1 MKKILKTTLLFSLII
16 MTGCMSNTAKRD
28 PEYATVRPVAVP
40 PKESSDGAIFNVN
53 TNISFY
59 EDYRA
64 RRVGD
69 ILTVK
74 LEEKTS
80 AEKES
85 ETTISKSSNNGITN
99 PTVFGTTPEFDLPG
113 LLPLANNKKNNLAFS
128 LGSEHDFTGGGD
140 SDLSNKLSGDISVSV
155 VEVLP
160 NGNMVIRGEKIM
172 TINQGNEY
180 LRISGTISP
189 RDIDGN
195 NSISSKRIANAKIS
209 YVGDGP
215 TNDANVVG
223 WLSRFFL
230 SALMPF

>member
-1 MKKILKTTLLFSLII
+1 MKIILKIAMLACLII
-16 MTGCMSNTAKRD
+16 MTGCVNNAAKHD

-40 PKESSDGAIFNVN
+40 IKESSDGAIFNIN
-53 TNISFY
+53 TNVSFY

-85 ETTISKSSNNGITN
+85 ETTVSKSSSNSITN

-113 LLPLANNKKNNLAFS
+113 FLPLANNKKNNMAFS
-128 LGSEHDFTGGGD
+128 LGSTHNFKGGGD

-160 NGNMVIRGEKIM
+160 NGNMIIRGEKIM

-189 RDIDGN
+189 RDIDSN

-215 TNDANVVG
+215 TNDGNVVG

>member
-1 MKKILKTTLLFSLII
+1 M
-16 MTGCMSNTAKRD
+16 
-28 PEYATVRPVAVP
+28 
-40 PKESSDGAIFNVN
+40 
-53 TNISFY
+53 
-59 EDYRA
+59 
-64 RRVGD
+64 
-69 ILTVK
+69 
-74 LEEKTS
+74 
-80 AEKES
+80 
-85 ETTISKSSNNGITN
+85 
-99 PTVFGTTPEFDLPG
+99 PG